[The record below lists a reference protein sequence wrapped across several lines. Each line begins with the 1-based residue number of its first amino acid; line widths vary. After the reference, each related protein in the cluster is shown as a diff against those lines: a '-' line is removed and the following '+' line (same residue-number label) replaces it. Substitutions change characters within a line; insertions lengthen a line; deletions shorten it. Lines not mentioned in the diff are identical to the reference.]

1 MERIAVMMTDMNY
14 GGVETVIMNYYRR
27 IDKNEIQFDFFAL
40 EGSKLP
46 QKEEI
51 EEAGG
56 RVYIVPRYTKP
67 WKYCKKVYDIFK
79 HNKYKIVHSNMNT
92 LSFFPL
98 YTAKKAGIPV
108 RIAHNH
114 STAAKGETKK
124 NLLKYMLRS
133 LAKKYATDYMA
144 CSVQAAEWMFGKKAV
159 DEGLVYIVNNAIEV
173 ENFTYSVSKRNDI
186 RAKYAVQEDEI
197 LLGCIGRLCFQKNQE
212 FLLRLLAKL
221 NNESDCS
228 GSVKLM
234 LIGDGE
240 NRDRLIALI
249 RELKL
254 DNQVI
259 MVPACDNVN
268 DYYSA
273 FDIFVLPS
281 RYEGFG
287 MVAVEAQVSG
297 LPCLLS
303 DKFPED
309 VVIGTNVD
317 RVELNEERWFDK
329 LKAYVDEGDKL
340 TGHNKLDFDKR
351 TCDINLFS
359 DYDVKV
365 QAGKL
370 QEYYEDKSSSFC
382 VK

>member
-1 MERIAVMMTDMNY
+1 
-14 GGVETVIMNYYRR
+14 
-27 IDKNEIQFDFFAL
+27 
-40 EGSKLP
+40 
-46 QKEEI
+46 
-51 EEAGG
+51 
-56 RVYIVPRYTKP
+56 
-67 WKYCKKVYDIFK
+67 
-79 HNKYKIVHSNMNT
+79 
-92 LSFFPL
+92 
-98 YTAKKAGIPV
+98 
-108 RIAHNH
+108 
-114 STAAKGETKK
+114 
-124 NLLKYMLRS
+124 
-133 LAKKYATDYMA
+133 
-144 CSVQAAEWMFGKKAV
+144 
-159 DEGLVYIVNNAIEV
+159 
-173 ENFTYSVSKRNDI
+173 
-186 RAKYAVQEDEI
+186 
-197 LLGCIGRLCFQKNQE
+197 
-212 FLLRLLAKL
+212 
-221 NNESDCS
+221 
-228 GSVKLM
+228 
-234 LIGDGE
+234 
-240 NRDRLIALI
+240 
-249 RELKL
+249 
-254 DNQVI
+254 

-329 LKAYVDEGDKL
+329 LKAYVDEGDKQ

>member
-27 IDKNEIQFDFFAL
+27 IDKNKIQFDFFAL

-79 HNKYKIVHSNMNT
+79 QNNYKIVHSNMNT

-114 STAAKGETKK
+114 STASKGETKK
-124 NLLKYMLRS
+124 NLLKYVLRPF
-133 LAKKYATDYMA
+133 AKKYATDYMA

-159 DEGLVYIVNNAIEV
+159 DEGCVNIVNNAIEV
-173 ENFTYSVSKRNDI
+173 ENFTYNASKRNDI
-186 RAKYAVQEDEI
+186 RAQYAVQEDEI
-197 LLGCIGRLCFQKNQE
+197 LLGCIGRLCFQKNQK
-212 FLLRLLAKL
+212 FLLRLLTKL
-221 NNESDCS
+221 NNEAGCS
-228 GSVKLM
+228 GRVKLM

-273 FDIFVLPS
+273 FDIFTLPS

-303 DKFPED
+303 DKFPEA
-309 VVIGTNVD
+309 VVIGTKVD
-317 RVELNEERWFDK
+317 RMELDEERWLDK
-329 LKAYVDEGDKL
+329 LKAYVDETK
-340 TGHNKLDFDKR
+340 KQR
-351 TCDINLFS
+351 ACDIDLFS

>member
-1 MERIAVMMTDMNY
+1 MYR
-14 GGVETVIMNYYRR
+14 ET
-27 IDKNEIQFDFFAL
+27 L
-40 EGSKLP
+40 
-46 QKEEI
+46 
-51 EEAGG
+51 
-56 RVYIVPRYTKP
+56 
-67 WKYCKKVYDIFK
+67 
-79 HNKYKIVHSNMNT
+79 
-92 LSFFPL
+92 FP
-98 YTAKKAGIPV
+98 
-108 RIAHNH
+108 
-114 STAAKGETKK
+114 
-124 NLLKYMLRS
+124 
-133 LAKKYATDYMA
+133 
-144 CSVQAAEWMFGKKAV
+144 
-159 DEGLVYIVNNAIEV
+159 
-173 ENFTYSVSKRNDI
+173 
-186 RAKYAVQEDEI
+186 
-197 LLGCIGRLCFQKNQE
+197 
-212 FLLRLLAKL
+212 
-221 NNESDCS
+221 
-228 GSVKLM
+228 KLM